1 MSISTSIAEHF
12 IRLKFKSSKGANF
25 EKFAG
30 KRFIDDLNDGI
41 LTFEYAFGSVT
52 GICERYQDEKKKYY
66 EISAFEDNKDGFI
79 NINVINRHG
88 NDYNVV
94 WTGKFECVLNVYG
107 ISDELKDALRDHVG
121 MENKQLESRI

>member
-30 KRFIDDLNDGI
+30 KRFIDDLTSGT
-41 LTFEYAFGSVT
+41 LTFEDAFGLVT
-52 GICERYQDEKKKYY
+52 RICERYQDEKKKYY
-66 EISAFEDNKDGFI
+66 EIGAFEDDKDGFI
-79 NINVINRHG
+79 NINVIYDG
-88 NDYNVV
+88 KGYNVV
-94 WTGKFECVLNVYG
+94 WTGKFECVLNVNG
-107 ISDELKDALRDHVG
+107 ISDELDDVIRYRIM